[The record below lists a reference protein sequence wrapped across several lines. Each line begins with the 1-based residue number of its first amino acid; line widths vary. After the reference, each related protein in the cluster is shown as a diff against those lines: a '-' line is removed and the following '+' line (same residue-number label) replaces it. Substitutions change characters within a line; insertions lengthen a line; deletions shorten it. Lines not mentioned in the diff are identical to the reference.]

1 MYRIFCES
9 YENFLKTFE
18 EENYRLNIA
27 KPFELI
33 VNTEKFK
40 KEKEIQ
46 SDLYKRLCDLLSYMK
61 NNIEKFPKF
70 KAFLWTLTSRN
81 MVAEEYDVETKEE
94 LEEQAKL
101 INSFL
106 KLSYWY

>member
-9 YENFLKTFE
+9 YENFLKT
-18 EENYRLNIA
+18 
-27 KPFELI
+27 I
-33 VNTEKFK
+33 VNPEKFE
-40 KEKEIQ
+40 KEKALK
-46 SDLYKRLCDLLSYMK
+46 SDLYKRLCNLLFYMNK
-61 NNIEKFPKF
+61 NIKRFPKF

-81 MVAEEYDVETKEE
+81 IIAEEYNIETDDQ

-106 KLSYWY
+106 KLAYWY

>member
-33 VNTEKFK
+33 VDIDKFE

-46 SDLYKRLCDLLSYMK
+46 SDLYKKLCDLLSYMNK
-61 NNIEKFPKF
+61 NIERFPKF

-81 MVAEEYDVETKEE
+81 IKIEEYDIETHDD

-106 KLSYWY
+106 KLAYWY

>member
-18 EENYRLNIA
+18 TENYRLNIA

-33 VNTEKFK
+33 VDTEKFEAEK
-40 KEKEIQ
+40 KAQ
-46 SDLYKRLCDLLSYMK
+46 SDLYKKLCNLLSYMSK
-61 NNIEKFPKF
+61 NIMRFPKF

-81 MVAEEYDVETKEE
+81 IVAEEYDVETNDD

-106 KLSYWY
+106 KLAYWY